1 MERERENSEKMATGA
16 AKLFGL
22 SELPHKKKK
31 EQLDIKTKH
40 QTSVTNLQKKKK
52 TQKTKQTNKE
62 NPKIFS
68 QISKYE
74 VWRQTTCMLVASVQ
88 EEERKTM
95 IWDNLRR
102 AAIKGCLLSP
112 VPHKDK
118 RPVL

>member
-52 TQKTKQTNKE
+52 HKKPNKPIKKTPRYSHK
-62 NPKIFS
+62 S
-68 QISKYE
+68 QNMRCGDK
-74 VWRQTTCMLVASVQ
+74 
-88 EEERKTM
+88 
-95 IWDNLRR
+95 
-102 AAIKGCLLSP
+102 
-112 VPHKDK
+112 PHACW
-118 RPVL
+118 